1 MVPPVV
7 GRQWSLWS
15 LSLCFVL
22 FVCLKKKE
30 EERRKKEEEEE
41 EEGRGDKGGE
51 IGDLYLGNETGW
63 RPMCMRKIWWNST
76 GRVRCG
82 AARSDGE
89 MRRGANRNKGVR
101 ALE

>member
-41 EEGRGDKGGE
+41 EEEEDEAEEEKEAG
-51 IGDLYLGNETGW
+51 
-63 RPMCMRKIWWNST
+63 
-76 GRVRCG
+76 
-82 AARSDGE
+82 
-89 MRRGANRNKGVR
+89 
-101 ALE
+101 

>member
-22 FVCLKKKE
+22 FVCLKRKE

-41 EEGRGDKGGE
+41 EEEEGRGDKGGE
-51 IGDLYLGNETGW
+51 KTIY
-63 RPMCMRKIWWNST
+63 PNS
-76 GRVRCG
+76 
-82 AARSDGE
+82 RSTAPG
-89 MRRGANRNKGVR
+89 GPILFFLLQN
-101 ALE
+101 